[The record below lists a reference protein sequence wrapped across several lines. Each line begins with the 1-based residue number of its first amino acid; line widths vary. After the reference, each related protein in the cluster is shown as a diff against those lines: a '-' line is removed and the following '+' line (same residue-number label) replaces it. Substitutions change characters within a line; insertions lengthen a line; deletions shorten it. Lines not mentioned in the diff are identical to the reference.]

1 MTLSR
6 TSRAARKIV
15 AAVWAAGMLGG
26 VASCSAGDDA
36 ISLEE
41 TRKLGG
47 SAQAEQARQKAEKH
61 LVDIVHTYDKETP
74 LTLALV
80 TVKDS
85 CASGSGGALP
95 SDDDTYKIRCTVD
108 VTGYYGA
115 DRGRIGDVMDG
126 ILSAGDRQASAT
138 TPGEG
143 VDFGHDNYRSKLVAY
158 YRGHKPNPSGPHA
171 TEPMQLSDDSQT
183 LEWDM
188 VRTKRHRTLIE
199 EPPKCAKPDPPVTRC
214 SHKPESKTI
223 AKIRGKYGMVFKMSM
238 TPVNYYQVYKDGK
251 TYTTR

>member
-6 TSRAARKIV
+6 TSRAARKIMAV
-15 AAVWAAGMLGG
+15 VWAAGMLG
-26 VASCSAGDDA
+26 VASCSAVDNA

-47 SAQAEQARQKAEKH
+47 STKAEQARQNAEKH
-61 LVDIVHTYDKETP
+61 LVAIAHTYDKETP

-80 TVKDS
+80 TVKDY

-95 SDDDTYKIRCTVD
+95 SGDDTYKIRCTVD

-115 DRGRIGDVMDG
+115 DRDRIGDVMDG
-126 ILSAGDRQASAT
+126 VLSAGDRQASAT

-143 VDFGHDNYRSKLVAY
+143 IDFGHDDYRNKLVAY
-158 YRGHKPNPSGPHA
+158 YRGHGPNPSGPDT
-171 TEPMQLSDDSQT
+171 TEPTQLSDGSQT

-188 VRTKRHRTLIE
+188 VRTKQHQTLIE
-199 EPPKCAKPDPPVTRC
+199 EPPACGKPDPPVTRC
-214 SHKPESKTI
+214 SHKPESDTV
-223 AKIRGKYGMVFKMSM
+223 ADIRGKYGMVFKMSM

-251 TYTTR
+251 TYTNW